1 MPAGRRRCS
10 LIEGGWIAL
19 LRTSNFL
26 FATLARPWAEKGK
39 AVDSLECLPVRRGR
53 EVPQYYYETIHTT
66 TRRTEA
72 QCHSFSLADLGSQ
85 AGDKNSYSSLRSTSN
100 AIASSVTGE
109 GALFHPFPCAGRL
122 RLKRILLWPGSRTL
136 RRQKGGGA
144 AELET
149 DLEIPRA
156 I

>member
-53 EVPQYYYETIHTT
+53 EVPQYYYGLFILQRAGQKHSAIH
-66 TRRTEA
+66 
-72 QCHSFSLADLGSQ
+72 SL
-85 AGDKNSYSSLRSTSN
+85 SL
-100 AIASSVTGE
+100 IWV
-109 GALFHPFPCAGRL
+109 L
-122 RLKRILLWPGSRTL
+122 RLGTRIATVPY
-136 RRQKGGGA
+136 A
-144 AELET
+144 A
-149 DLEIPRA
+149 RA
-156 I
+156 MR